1 MRRDRQQAKFW
12 LAPVELAWNH
22 GFSPPELS
30 EIRRL
35 VVEHEAFIVEASHE
49 HCGQR

>member
-1 MRRDRQQAKFW
+1 MFAEIASTRSSGWR
-12 LAPVELAWNH
+12 VELAWDH
-22 GFSPPELS
+22 GFSPRELN

-35 VVEHEAFIVEASHE
+35 VVEHEAPIIEAWHE

>member
-1 MRRDRQQAKFW
+1 
-12 LAPVELAWNH
+12 LARVSVASNQ
-22 GFSPPELS
+22 GFSPRELN

-35 VVEHEAFIVEASHE
+35 VVESEPVFIEAWHE